1 MIMKKIILASKSPR
15 RLEILEKHGIEPIVM
30 PSNTEEHL
38 PDGIGMEDAVKMLAL
53 QKAQATYEMVKSS
66 PEYADPADLQD
77 TLILGSDTVVYKD
90 EILGKPKDYDD
101 AFRMLD
107 KIRSTSHYV
116 ATGVALIDAYTG
128 KITVLCDV
136 TTVYCKDYSDE
147 QIRDYIEKDQPY
159 DKAGSYAIQ
168 GAFREHIDH
177 YDGDYENVMGLPF
190 HIIEPYIK

>member
-1 MIMKKIILASKSPR
+1 
-15 RLEILEKHGIEPIVM
+15 M

-53 QKAQATYEMVKSS
+53 QKAQATYDMLRTN
-66 PEYADPADLQD
+66 PEFANASDLRD

-90 EILGKPKDYDD
+90 EILGKPKDYND

-107 KIRSTSHYV
+107 KIRGTTHYV
-116 ATGVALIDAYTG
+116 ATGVALINAYTG
-128 KITVLCDV
+128 EYSVLCDV
-136 TTVYCKDYSDE
+136 TTVYCKELTDE

-168 GAFREHIDH
+168 GAFGEYIDH
-177 YDGDYENVMGLPF
+177 IEGDYENVMGLPF
-190 HIIEPYIK
+190 HIIEPYIQCATTGQT